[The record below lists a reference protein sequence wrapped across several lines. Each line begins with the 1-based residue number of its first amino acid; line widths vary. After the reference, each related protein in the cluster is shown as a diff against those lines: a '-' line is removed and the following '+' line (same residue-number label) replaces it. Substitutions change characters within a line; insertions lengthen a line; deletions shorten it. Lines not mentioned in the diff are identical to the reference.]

1 MAPRREVEDGI
12 TESTLHLLRTGGP
25 RSVTVEAVTAHS
37 GIAKTTI
44 YRRHRDRR
52 DMLSAA
58 LSRLAS
64 PTPLSLHAD
73 TQKRIGWLI
82 RHAIEAIDDGIG
94 FGGFASLLTEDD
106 PEFSTLFRQIL
117 IDQLAKLVNVIDA
130 CKADGTMRVDIDPET
145 LIDAIVG
152 TYIAER
158 AREGQVGDDWED
170 RLFAVFWPAV
180 RT

>member
-1 MAPRREVEDGI
+1 MR
-12 TESTLHLLRTGGP
+12 
-25 RSVTVEAVTAHS
+25 
-37 GIAKTTI
+37 
-44 YRRHRDRR
+44 
-52 DMLSAA
+52 
-58 LSRLAS
+58 
-64 PTPLSLHAD
+64 
-73 TQKRIGWLI
+73 WLI

-158 AREGQVGDDWED
+158 TRSGRAGR
-170 RLFAVFWPAV
+170 R
-180 RT
+180 